1 VGKLSAM
8 TEHEQK
14 LLSFARET
22 LRILERDEFWDSDTI
37 SDIGQAAADFGLSG
51 IDANGAFCI
60 KPLDKQ

>member
-1 VGKLSAM
+1 M
-8 TEHEQK
+8 TDHEQK
-14 LLSFARET
+14 LIQFARET
-22 LRILERDEFWDSDTI
+22 LLILERDEFWDDDTI